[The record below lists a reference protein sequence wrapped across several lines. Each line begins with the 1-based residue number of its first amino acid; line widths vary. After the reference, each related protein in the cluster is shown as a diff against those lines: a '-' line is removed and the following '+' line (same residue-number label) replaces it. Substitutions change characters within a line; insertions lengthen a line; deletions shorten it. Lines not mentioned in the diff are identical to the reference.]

1 MERTPSAFNFYIF
14 PAKTMIP
21 VGIFLLA
28 LQAISDVIRRIVFLL
43 KGESL

>member
-14 PAKTMIP
+14 PAKTMVP
-21 VGIFLLA
+21 VGVFLLA
-28 LQAISDVIRRIVFLL
+28 LQMISDIIRRIVFLV